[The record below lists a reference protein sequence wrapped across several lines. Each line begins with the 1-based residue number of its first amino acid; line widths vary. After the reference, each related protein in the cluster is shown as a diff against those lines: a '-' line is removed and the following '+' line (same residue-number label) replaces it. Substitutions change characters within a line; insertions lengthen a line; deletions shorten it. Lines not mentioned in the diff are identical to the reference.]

1 MRMSSPQLE
10 TFLARLYTDGALR
23 EAFLR
28 DPHATASSATL
39 ATDEVDALCRMD
51 RAGLQMAAHSFAKK
65 REGYSSRNPW
75 WKNLLK
81 LMER

>member
-1 MRMSSPQLE
+1 MSSPQLE
-10 TFLARLYTDGALR
+10 TFLARLYTDSALR
-23 EAFLR
+23 EAFLH
-28 DPHATASSATL
+28 DPRVTASSAAL

-65 REGYSSRNPW
+65 REGYGKSHHPW

-81 LMER
+81 FVKK